1 MMNSS
6 RTVFFTVVWMS
17 TKCFHV
23 RHLMSLI
30 AMLIEEIRYF
40 DKKQTKL
47 PLIDNS
53 KSRLRIMLLSQF
65 TVFSPI
71 AIALCGLSRSGLA
84 SALQLGGFCR
94 LPQRKDKR
102 KLY

>member
-53 KSRLRIMLLSQF
+53 KSIGYE
-65 TVFSPI
+65 
-71 AIALCGLSRSGLA
+71 LCY
-84 SALQLGGFCR
+84 CHN
-94 LPQRKDKR
+94 LPFFPR
-102 KLY
+102 